1 MAAVCRGPPLA
12 AVRLWVN
19 YAEWLALELDAG
31 NSKTAAEGSDE
42 EVPVTTYAG
51 VVNVY
56 ERALQLAG
64 LHMVDVRRGHGA
76 SYAG

>member
-1 MAAVCRGPPLA
+1 
-12 AVRLWVN
+12 VRLWLN

-42 EVPVTTYAG
+42 KVPVTTYTG

-64 LHMVDVRRGHGA
+64 LHMVDVRRGNGMNN
-76 SYAG
+76 SG